1 MTQILICLSLTHKA
15 SFINALCELEFAFT
29 HFFCKA
35 ILALPQA
42 ILLARV
48 KTRNLPK
55 REFKAKTGKMPKR
68 EFEFA
73 KRPFFW
79 KAAASFILLA
89 RAKTGNLPKR
99 EFKAKTG
106 ILPKREFS

>member
-29 HFFCKA
+29 HFFWKA

-42 ILLARV
+42 
-48 KTRNLPK
+48 
-55 REFKAKTGKMPKR
+55 
-68 EFEFA
+68 
-73 KRPFFW
+73 
-79 KAAASFILLA
+79 ILLA

-99 EFKAKTG
+99 EFKSQNGNFAQKG
-106 ILPKREFS
+106 I

>member
-29 HFFCKA
+29 HFFWKA

-48 KTRNLPK
+48 KTGKMPK
-55 REFKAKTGKMPKR
+55 REFKAKTGK
-68 EFEFA
+68 
-73 KRPFFW
+73 
-79 KAAASFILLA
+79 
-89 RAKTGNLPKR
+89 TGKR

-106 ILPKREFS
+106 NLGTQRVAKQKREFK

>member
-29 HFFCKA
+29 HFFWKA

-42 ILLARV
+42 
-48 KTRNLPK
+48 
-55 REFKAKTGKMPKR
+55 
-68 EFEFA
+68 
-73 KRPFFW
+73 
-79 KAAASFILLA
+79 ILLA

-106 ILPKREFS
+106 NLGKREFKAKTGNLGKREFKAKTGNLPKREFEFAKGAFFGIT

>member
-29 HFFCKA
+29 HFFWKA

-48 KTRNLPK
+48 KT
-55 REFKAKTGKMPKR
+55 
-68 EFEFA
+68 
-73 KRPFFW
+73 
-79 KAAASFILLA
+79 
-89 RAKTGNLPKR
+89 GNLPKR

-106 ILPKREFS
+106 NLPTQRVAKQKREFKAKTGNLAKREF

>member
-29 HFFCKA
+29 HFFWKA

-48 KTRNLPK
+48 KTGKMPK
-55 REFKAKTGKMPKR
+55 REFKAKTGK
-68 EFEFA
+68 
-73 KRPFFW
+73 
-79 KAAASFILLA
+79 
-89 RAKTGNLPKR
+89 TGKR

-106 ILPKREFS
+106 NLGTQRAQKQKREFNSR